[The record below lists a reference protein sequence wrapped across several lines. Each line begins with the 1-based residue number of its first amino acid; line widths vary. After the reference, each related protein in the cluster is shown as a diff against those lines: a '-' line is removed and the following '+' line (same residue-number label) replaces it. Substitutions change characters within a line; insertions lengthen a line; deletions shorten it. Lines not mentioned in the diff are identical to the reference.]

1 MKYIFLALASLLV
14 GCGTLPPDS
23 MLLGGDMLD
32 TAPKSSQD
40 LRYPEW
46 GNATTPARASVKG
59 SMGQSRTNSY
69 HSLQSFLVKNGV
81 DYEVLPG
88 NHVMV
93 KLKDTIKFNTGS
105 ANVTPQSSYWL
116 DMMGRYLASEP
127 GIDIVIDGHTDNTG
141 GQKLND
147 NLSIKRAQAVK
158 QTLVS
163 NNVSMNAI
171 FTRGYGEYVP
181 ACTNKT
187 TAGKACNRRVEVL
200 FIVSNN

>member
-1 MKYIFLALASLLV
+1 MKYILLALASLLV
-14 GCGTLPPDS
+14 GCGTLPSDS

-32 TAPKSSQD
+32 TAPKGSQE

-46 GNATTPARASVKG
+46 GNATTPAKASVKG

-69 HSLQSFLVKNGV
+69 HALQSFLVKNGV

-105 ANVTPQSSYWL
+105 ANVAPESSYWL
-116 DMMGRYLASEP
+116 DMMGRYLANEP
-127 GIDIVIDGHTDNTG
+127 GIDIVIDGHTDSTG

-147 NLSIKRAQAVK
+147 SLSIKRAQAVK

-171 FTRGYGEYVP
+171 FYPRLW
-181 ACTNKT
+181 
-187 TAGKACNRRVEVL
+187 RVC
-200 FIVSNN
+200 SCMYQ